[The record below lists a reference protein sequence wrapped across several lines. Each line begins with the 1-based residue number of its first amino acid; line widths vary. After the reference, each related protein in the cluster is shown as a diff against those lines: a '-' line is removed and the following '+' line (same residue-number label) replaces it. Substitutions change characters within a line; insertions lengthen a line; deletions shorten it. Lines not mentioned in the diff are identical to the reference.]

1 MVRLGLIHPSFYCN
15 DSFSNDFFHMKPA
28 KSLMLKL
35 VIPYDI
41 IKIQT
46 VAMDSASSEIILF
59 SSVWLHIRNLKDWEY
74 CLKFYD

>member
-1 MVRLGLIHPSFYCN
+1 
-15 DSFSNDFFHMKPA
+15 MKPA